1 MVTESLLRSPSGV
14 RSYGI
19 GGVDLVNYDNIN
31 IQYGTFLPWNPCYR
45 IWWHV
50 TAISAL
56 LTAFLTP
63 YQIAFEEDLGFFK
76 QSADLLEKVL
86 TLIFTVDMVVNFN
99 VAFFR
104 DDEFVCRR
112 PQIAREYLSYMFWVD
127 AVGVIPFGD
136 IAHFVADQLGA
147 SSETMLVLS
156 LLQLSRLIRLY
167 RIKKLFQELRN
178 NLCVN
183 LLTFTLLRNFLVVV
197 VACHVQACI
206 MYFLARAQ
214 HFGKDTWLGP
224 FLYKSESSFERY
236 VTSLYWSIT
245 TFCTVGYGDFR
256 PTNPVEKIFGSI
268 FMLINIVVAAWIIG
282 SMTLLML
289 TGDNK
294 TREYRESLEILD
306 QYGYMHKFDQIL
318 MNKLKKQLKLEFHNR
333 EVSDD
338 MVLRYFPSAVRR
350 KILRQLYYE
359 HLAKTDLME
368 GVRPQ
373 FVDAFLAS
381 CSVEIFGAG
390 EEIVDRG
397 SILSDLFLLVGGI
410 AEVTTSAQAIGDLEQ
425 LSTYSQRTPTE
436 STLQA
441 GDFIGEIGFFTDSPQ
456 LHSVLSVTVC
466 KTLTMPRSTYKMLA
480 QDHPGSIGKILQNL
494 LAKVEHA
501 SMQARLPKS
510 VEALRIG
517 SNLGY
522 AGGSSYQSLDL
533 EDIDENHTMLSDNM
547 LSDNGLAT
555 ESLTVVK
562 DLVQMHM
569 NRNLDDETTRLL
581 FAASRGDTRTI
592 HMMCSHGFDP
602 NNHDYDRRTALMVSS
617 MKGNV
622 DVVKLLLQFG
632 ADPNLL
638 DMHGSSALLEA
649 TKNGHDDIMKLLFEY
664 EASLG
669 MPDSQAA
676 ALLCCAVY
684 DGDILLIKR
693 LLKAGINVNAADY
706 DKRTASHIAAAEGN
720 AAAIRI
726 LAEHGAD
733 LSVADRWGNTVQD
746 EAAKRNKDKGKLFAF

>member
-1 MVTESLLRSPSGV
+1 M
-14 RSYGI
+14 
-19 GGVDLVNYDNIN
+19 
-31 IQYGTFLPWNPCYR
+31 
-45 IWWHV
+45 
-50 TAISAL
+50 
-56 LTAFLTP
+56 
-63 YQIAFEEDLGFFK
+63 
-76 QSADLLEKVL
+76 
-86 TLIFTVDMVVNFN
+86 
-99 VAFFR
+99 
-104 DDEFVCRR
+104 
-112 PQIAREYLSYMFWVD
+112 
-127 AVGVIPFGD
+127 
-136 IAHFVADQLGA
+136 
-147 SSETMLVLS
+147 
-156 LLQLSRLIRLY
+156 
-167 RIKKLFQELRN
+167 
-178 NLCVN
+178 
-183 LLTFTLLRNFLVVV
+183 
-197 VACHVQACI
+197 
-206 MYFLARAQ
+206 
-214 HFGKDTWLGP
+214 
-224 FLYKSESSFERY
+224 
-236 VTSLYWSIT
+236 
-245 TFCTVGYGDFR
+245 GYGDFR
-256 PTNPVEKIFGSI
+256 PSNPIEKIFGSI
-268 FMLINIVVAAWIIG
+268 FMLINIVIAAWIIG

-294 TREYRESLEILD
+294 TREFRESLEILE
-306 QYGYMHKFDQIL
+306 QYGHMHKFDQIL
-318 MNKLKKQLKLEFHNR
+318 MKKLKKQIKLEFNNR

-338 MVLRYFPSAVRR
+338 HVLKYFPSAVRR
-350 KILRQLYYE
+350 KILRKLYYE

-390 EEIVDRG
+390 EEIVERG
-397 SILSDLFLLVGGI
+397 SILSDLFLLVGGVSEI
-410 AEVTTSAQAIGDLEQ
+410 TTSAQEFGDLEQ
-425 LSTYSQRTPTE
+425 SSTYSQRTPTQ

-456 LHSVLSVTVC
+456 LHSVFSVTAC
-466 KTLTMPRSTYKMLA
+466 KTLTMSRSTYKLLT
-480 QDHPGSIGKILQNL
+480 QDHPGSVGKILQNL
-494 LAKVEHA
+494 LAKVEKT

-522 AGGSSYQSLDL
+522 SNGSYQSLD
-533 EDIDENHTMLSDNM
+533 DIDENDTMLY
-547 LSDNGLAT
+547 DNGLTT
-555 ESLTVVK
+555 ESLSVVK
-562 DLVQMHM
+562 DLVTMHM

-592 HMMCSHGFDP
+592 HMMCTHGFDP

-617 MKGNV
+617 MKGNF

-676 ALLCCAVY
+676 ALLCQAVY

-693 LLKAGINVNAADY
+693 LLNAGINVNAADY

-733 LSVADRWGNTVQD
+733 LSLADRWGNTVQK
-746 EAAKRNKDKGKLFAF
+746 EAAKSDKDKGKLFSFLGGT